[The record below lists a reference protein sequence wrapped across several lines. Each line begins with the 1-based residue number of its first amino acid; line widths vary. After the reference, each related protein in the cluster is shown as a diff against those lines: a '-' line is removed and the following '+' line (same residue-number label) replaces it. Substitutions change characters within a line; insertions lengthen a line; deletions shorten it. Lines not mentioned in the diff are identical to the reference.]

1 MNPELEVALDVFEDL
16 LATLERNFESDE
28 KLKEIDIAAFT
39 HAWRKKM
46 EKQVAI
52 ANIKNKF

>member
-1 MNPELEVALDVFEDL
+1 MNSELEAALDVFEDL

-28 KLKEIDIAAFT
+28 KLKEIDITAFT

-52 ANIKNKF
+52 ANIKLK